1 MPCSFVGRLWV
12 PFPEAIALRGMALNS
27 YSTRQTGVLGCE
39 RESLAPEWRER
50 TNLKRNPRLSETFG
64 TARQAAGLR
73 VQAGLSMR
81 CPSAIADETGR
92 LLALSEYGLDEE
104 KILPD
109 LEPVVHIAARMLDMP
124 VAAVNMIGSD
134 HVFFAASVGIGD
146 CDMRRDV
153 SFCAHA
159 ITQNDVMVVLDATLD
174 PRFHDNPL
182 VTGQAGIRFYAGVP
196 LRSPTGHALGALC
209 VIDSRPH
216 SVFSQQDG
224 QRLKD
229 LARLA
234 SDKLELRRLENGRHD
249 NGFRF
254 EEIARTSP
262 ASIVCFGTERRV
274 TFWNAAAEAMFG
286 YAGSEVLGRPLDALL
301 PIDDGPLMTMI
312 HHLIQTGQ
320 PMINGSV
327 CETLALR
334 KDGSTLPIE
343 ISLFSWT
350 QAGREQF
357 GAQLSDITERRHQ
370 EDVLHR
376 LANFDALTG
385 AANRSLLQRR
395 ITAEL
400 ATGAPVSVIAIDLD
414 HFKDINDTLGTS
426 AGDQVL
432 STLAGRMQRCIRPID
447 TLARTGGDE
456 FAILLSQVGDTL
468 RSSAVAESLMAAVA
482 TPVEVEDQRVQV
494 SASCGIAVS
503 PAHGQETEELL
514 GNADLALYQA
524 KTEGS
529 GWPFV
534 FVPSLRMEA
543 IARRSVQAELHH
555 AVEAREFELCYQPQ
569 VRVSDGVIVGAE
581 ALLRWNHPRRG
592 MLTPGAFLEALEGGP
607 QACAVGDWVLE
618 TACMQLAQWR
628 ADERT
633 GLRIGVNLFSEQF
646 HRNDLE
652 ERVARILDRHQ
663 LPAEALE
670 LEITERI
677 ILDGDDR
684 TLRPL
689 EKLRAMGVCI
699 AFDDFGT
706 GYASLSLLKDY
717 PLTRIKIDQS
727 FVRSMC
733 TSRRDEATVA
743 AAIDLARIYDLD
755 VIAEGVETHEQFDK
769 LVDLR
774 CDEVQGYLFGKPL
787 PVTAF
792 AEALRRQTATGPA
805 AVLADHSAMRRCI
818 RM

>member
-1 MPCSFVGRLWV
+1 MPADGLW
-12 PFPEAIALRGMALNS
+12 
-27 YSTRQTGVLGCE
+27 
-39 RESLAPEWRER
+39 
-50 TNLKRNPRLSETFG
+50 
-64 TARQAAGLR
+64 

-81 CPSAIADETGR
+81 CPSAIADEPGR
-92 LLALSEYGLDEE
+92 LLALAEYGLDEE

-109 LEPVVHIAARMLDMP
+109 LEPVVQIAARMLDMP

-134 HVFFAASVGIGD
+134 HVFFAASVGIGE

-159 ITQNDVMVVLDATLD
+159 ITQNEVMVVLDATLD

-196 LRSPTGHALGALC
+196 LHSPSGHALGALC
-209 VIDSRPH
+209 VIDSRPR

-234 SDKLELRRLENGRHD
+234 SDKLELRRLENGRQG

-254 EEIARTSP
+254 EDIARTSP
-262 ASIVCFGTERRV
+262 TSIVCFGTERKV
-274 TFWNAAAEAMFG
+274 TFWNAAAGAMFG
-286 YAGSEVLGRPLDALL
+286 YVDNEVLGKPLNALL
-301 PIDDGPLMTMI
+301 PMSDSPLMTMI
-312 HHLIQTGQ
+312 DSLVRSEQ
-320 PMINGSV
+320 PTISGSV

-334 KDGSTLPIE
+334 RDGSTLPIE

-350 QAGREQF
+350 QAGQKQF
-357 GAQLSDITERRHQ
+357 GALLSDITERRQQ
-370 EDVLHR
+370 EDALHR

-400 ATGAPVSVIAIDLD
+400 GTGAPLSVIAIDLD

-432 STLAGRMQRCIRPID
+432 STIAGRMQQCIRPID
-447 TLARTGGDE
+447 TLARTDGDE

-468 RSSAVAESLMAAVA
+468 RSTVVAESLIAAVA
-482 TPVEVEDQRVQV
+482 TPIEVENQRVQV
-494 SASCGIAVS
+494 GASCGIAVS

-514 GNADLALYQA
+514 GNADLALYRA
-524 KTEGS
+524 KTESRGR
-529 GWPFV
+529 PFV
-534 FVPSLRMEA
+534 FVPSLRVEA

-555 AVEAREFELCYQPQ
+555 AVEAREFELYYQPQ
-569 VRVSDGVIVGAE
+569 VRASDGVIVGAE
-581 ALLRWNHPRRG
+581 ALLRWNHPQRG
-592 MLTPGAFLEALEGGP
+592 VVTPGAFLHALEGGP

-628 ADERT
+628 AGEAAS
-633 GLRIGVNLFSEQF
+633 LRIGVNLFSEQF
-646 HRNDLE
+646 HRDDLE
-652 ERVARILDRHQ
+652 ERVARTIEQHQ
-663 LPAEALE
+663 LPPEALE

-677 ILDGDDR
+677 ILNGDDH
-684 TLRPL
+684 TLKPL

-717 PLTRIKIDQS
+717 PLTRIKVDQS

-743 AAIDLARIYDLD
+743 AAIDLARIYELD

-769 LVDLR
+769 LVELR
-774 CDEVQGYLFGKPL
+774 CDEVQGYLFGKPM
-787 PVTAF
+787 PVAAF
-792 AEALRRQTATGPA
+792 TEALRRQTAARPTAVPADNPA
-805 AVLADHSAMRRCI
+805 ARRGI
-818 RM
+818 PL